1 MPKILVKETDLTSP
15 GTAGRYENYSVLIA
29 GTWGHKYVVTE
40 DDGVTITTI
49 TPGSRAF
56 ADEAAD
62 YVKLTNPEYE
72 LANIDSYNAKLVV
85 QPDSNGVYEFT
96 SVEQFLATIGQAAPI
111 FTVKEGTLT
120 SDVAHYGN
128 QMACELLKMGYPV
141 IYKPFNIKDVKDLGD
156 DSFWAI
162 FRDKANYDFRFVSHG
177 LLTSTVDST
186 DTTNIDDRIKS
197 ISTAKDSLES
207 LFAAE
212 VVKVSGLPA
221 EAVTYEFI
229 ETNGSFPQTDN
240 TELSA
245 MYETLE
251 AACETAFDALRNGTN
266 TAAAIKEGLT
276 LPDNDAATYTEFNA
290 AVKGIRDELTSLDE
304 LKDALSIEGIIS
316 TNLINQANEKIIN
329 LASYIPRTA
338 AEEDNNTLPGRGD
351 CVALLEL
358 DERQYVPEN
367 ANDDL
372 PEIRIIKA
380 VKMLSADK
388 AKGKFAAL
396 TVPSVEYT
404 MTPEDYYE
412 DNTKFPA
419 AFHYLSCF
427 KNSLNGG
434 FKEWYAAAGYTRG
447 VSLHTVKT
455 TSVKLGEIAINALEP
470 RYKIGKVGS
479 VEPPFASNVI
489 AYFRGSYYLWG
500 NRTAHPLGSL
510 ANNDDLVASS
520 FLNIR
525 QLCTTIKK
533 QLYVACRKFTFDPN
547 SDTLWINF
555 VNAIKPTLELMK
567 ADQGIRDYRVV
578 KVFTDKKAT
587 LKAKIRI
594 IPIEAVE
601 DFDLEISLEDAFGET
616 NAIAT
621 E

>member
-29 GTWGHKYVVTE
+29 GTWGHKYAVTE
-40 DDGVTITTI
+40 VDGVETTTI

-56 ADEAAD
+56 ADEVAD
-62 YVKLTNPEYE
+62 YNKLTNPTYT
-72 LANIDSYNAKLVV
+72 LANIDAYNAKLVV
-85 QPDSNGVYEFT
+85 KPDSNGVYEFT

-111 FTVKEGTLT
+111 FTVGEGTLT
-120 SDVAHYGN
+120 SDTAHYGN

-141 IYKPFNIKDVKDLGD
+141 IYKPFNIKDVKDLGSN
-156 DSFWAI
+156 SFWDI

-186 DTTNIDDRIKS
+186 DTTNIDARMGS
-197 ISTAKDSLES
+197 LSTAKASLEA
-207 LFAAE
+207 LFEEE
-212 VVKVSGLPA
+212 VAKVSGLPA
-221 EAVTYEFI
+221 DAVTYEFI
-229 ETNGSFPQTDN
+229 ELNGSFPQAEDDT
-240 TELSA
+240 LSA
-245 MYETLE
+245 AYETLATACE
-251 AACETAFDALRNGTN
+251 AAFDTLRTATD
-266 TAAAIKEGLT
+266 TAAAIKAGLT
-276 LPDNDAATYTEFNA
+276 LPDNDAAYYTEFAA
-290 AVKGIRDELTSLDE
+290 AVKGIKEELTGLGDLKNE
-304 LKDALSIEGIIS
+304 LGIEGIIS
-316 TNLINQANEKIIN
+316 TNLINEANETIIN
-329 LASYIPRTA
+329 LASYIPRTQ
-338 AEEDNNTLPGRGD
+338 AEEDNNSLPGRGD

-367 ANDDL
+367 ASGDL
-372 PEIRIIKA
+372 PEIRIINA
-380 VKMLSADK
+380 VRSLSADK

-396 TVPSVEYT
+396 TVPSVEYI
-404 MTPEDYYE
+404 MTPEEYYG

-427 KNSLNGG
+427 KNSINGG

-447 VSLHTVKT
+447 VSIHTVKT

-470 RYKIGKVGS
+470 RYKIEKPGS

-500 NRTAHPLGSL
+500 NRTAHPLGTLS
-510 ANNDDLVASS
+510 NEDDLVASS

-533 QLYVACRKFTFDPN
+533 QLYVACRRFTFDPN